1 LVTFSFFFAD
11 KPFSLWRRF
20 KGMLLYSH
28 AFSLMHLVTRS
39 EPMSYAISRN
49 PRPKITVRLTIRH
62 NGNGKIAVRIRI
74 RGAAS

>member
-1 LVTFSFFFAD
+1 
-11 KPFSLWRRF
+11 
-20 KGMLLYSH
+20 MSH
-28 AFSLMHLVTRS
+28 
-39 EPMSYAISRN
+39 N